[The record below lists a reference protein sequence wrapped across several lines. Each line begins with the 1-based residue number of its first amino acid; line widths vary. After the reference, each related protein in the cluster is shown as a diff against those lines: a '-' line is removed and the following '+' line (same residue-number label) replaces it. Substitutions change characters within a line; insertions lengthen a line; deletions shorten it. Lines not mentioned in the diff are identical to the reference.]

1 MMSLLPLGGDL
12 VEGPAIA
19 VEHRGLAREVLPAL
33 HPDVDIGGAKL
44 DSVASAAGHRGRDYR
59 CSTTTERLIDRL
71 PRRGIVFDRPA
82 HALDRLLRRVAG
94 FRLLLLIDLPYRG
107 LRPIAGPVR
116 RLAFA
121 HRIPTRLVLVVIVAA
136 PDHHLGLRP
145 DQVAA
150 DHESGGQ

>member
-1 MMSLLPLGGDL
+1 MSAQAPVVPCLSTFSANAATTVTLSRCLRNTPRQAKPTTPL
-12 VEGPAIA
+12 
-19 VEHRGLAREVLPAL
+19 
-33 HPDVDIGGAKL
+33 
-44 DSVASAAGHRGRDYR
+44 
-59 CSTTTERLIDRL
+59 
-71 PRRGIVFDRPA
+71 DRPVRAVALA